1 MYACR
6 TCESRMQSD
15 VWMSSPR
22 LSYSSPQSVLYLAQQ
37 PILSRSRGS
46 ALGTEVVHM
55 LMRGQDAPAVICDMT
70 EDW

>member
-6 TCESRMQSD
+6 TCESRMQGQVPD

-22 LSYSSPQSVLYLAQQ
+22 LSYSSPQRVLYLAQH

-55 LMRGQDAPAVICDMT
+55 LMRGAGCTRSDM
-70 EDW
+70 